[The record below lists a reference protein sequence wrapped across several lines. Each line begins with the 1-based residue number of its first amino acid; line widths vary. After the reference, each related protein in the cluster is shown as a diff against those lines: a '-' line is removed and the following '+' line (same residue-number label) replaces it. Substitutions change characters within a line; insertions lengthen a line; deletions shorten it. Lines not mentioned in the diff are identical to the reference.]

1 MKTNRL
7 INQKYYLEEELTLS
21 PMEVQKAIQEFIES
35 HLSKFQI
42 GWNIKLKNIPQ
53 IEVVCSRY
61 SGFDCQKC
69 RSSITTKTCQSKH
82 CNHSVCESNYQIG
95 KCCNCLSN

>member
-7 INQKYYLEEELTLS
+7 INEKFYLEEEISLS
-21 PMEVQKAIQEFIES
+21 PTEVQLAVREFLES
-35 HLSKFQI
+35 RLSKFQI
-42 GWNIKLKNIPQ
+42 GWSIKLKNIPQ

-61 SGFDCQKC
+61 TGFECQKC
-69 RSSITTKTCQSKH
+69 RSSKTTKTCQTKL

-95 KCCNCLSN
+95 KCCYCLSN